1 MDAKQKAEGRGQ
13 QRGLFISILL
23 IALLGAIAYGNSLNG
38 KFVWDDDALIRNNIY
53 IKDFSHI
60 TKVFSGNVEAGAG
73 KKTSFYR
80 PVQTLTYMLDYHFWG
95 LDEKGYHITN
105 TAWHIA
111 VALVLFWLVNILFHQ
126 RRIALLAGLFFVVH
140 PIHTE
145 AVSYISGR
153 AEPLSAFFI
162 LLSFI
167 LYAKNLQTK
176 NTGLYFGMIL
186 SFVIALLSKESS
198 LIFPAILLLYHFSFK
213 KKIKPGPFLSVLG
226 VTSVY
231 LLLRFTLLK
240 DLLSYTSYVSGSTVA
255 PTTLFE
261 RMPRFFVAITNY
273 LKLLIVPHNLH
284 MEYGNT
290 LFSFTDVKAILGVV
304 IVFGLLIYALRK
316 KENNTLVFFSFG
328 WFFIALL
335 PVSNLY
341 PINAYMAEH
350 WLYLPSIGFFLVLS
364 QGLGVLYRNRGWRVF
379 AAVLVVILLTLST
392 FLTRRQNG
400 YWREPITFHEKT
412 LQYAPNSHR
421 LYNNL
426 GNAYSVAGKTDEA
439 IRAYHK
445 SIEVN
450 ETGHDYAQP
459 YNGLAVAYIHSG
471 EREKAVGMLK
481 KTIEIDPGYTEAY
494 YNLGQVYGAMN
505 KSGKSIEAFEK
516 AVEINPVYSEARH
529 GLSKAYYHNRD
540 YDLAIQHSD
549 LAARLG
555 YEIDPVFLKKL
566 EPYRNQ

>member
-1 MDAKQKAEGRGQ
+1 M
-13 QRGLFISILL
+13 
-23 IALLGAIAYGNSLNG
+23 
-38 KFVWDDDALIRNNIY
+38 WDDDTLIRNNIY
-53 IKDFSHI
+53 IKDFSRVP
-60 TKVFSGNVEAGAG
+60 KVFSGNIEAGAG

-80 PVQTLTYMLDYHFWG
+80 PIQVLTYMLDYRFWE
-95 LDEKGYHITN
+95 LDEKGYHVTN
-105 TAWHIA
+105 AAWHIS
-111 VALVLFWLVNILFHQ
+111 VALALFWLVNILFHE
-126 RRIALLAGLFFVVH
+126 RLIALLAGLFFVAH
-140 PIHTE
+140 PIHAE

-167 LYAKNLQTK
+167 FYVKNLQVK
-176 NTGLYFGMIL
+176 NTSLYFGIIL
-186 SFVIALLSKESS
+186 SYVVALLSKESS
-198 LIFPAILLLYHFSFK
+198 IIFPVVLLFYHFSFK
-213 KKIKPGPFLSVLG
+213 EKIKPKQFLAVLG

-231 LLLRFTLLK
+231 LLWRFTLLK
-240 DLLSYTSYVSGSTVA
+240 DLLSYTSYIPGAAAA
-255 PTTLFE
+255 PTTLLQ
-261 RMPRFFVAITNY
+261 RMPGCFAAVASY
-273 LKLLIVPHNLH
+273 LKLLILPFDLH
-284 MEYGNT
+284 MEYGNN
-290 LFSFTDVKAILGVV
+290 LFSFGDVKVILGIV
-304 IVFGLLIYALRK
+304 ILFGSLIYAFRK
-316 KENNTLVFFSFG
+316 KTSNTLVFFSIG
-328 WFFIALL
+328 WFFIVLL

-364 QGLGVLYRNRGWRVF
+364 QGLSLLYRNREWRIF
-379 AAVLVVILLTLST
+379 AAVLSVILLTSLT
-392 FLTRRQNG
+392 CLTRGQNG
-400 YWREPITFHEKT
+400 YWREPITFYERT
-412 LQYAPNSHR
+412 LQYAPDSHR

-426 GNAYSVAGKTDEA
+426 GNAYSVIGKTDEA
-439 IRAYHK
+439 MRAYHK

-450 ETGHDYAQP
+450 KTGYNYAQP
-459 YNGLAVAYIHSG
+459 YNGLAVAYINSG

-516 AVEINPVYSEARH
+516 AVAINPVYSEAHH